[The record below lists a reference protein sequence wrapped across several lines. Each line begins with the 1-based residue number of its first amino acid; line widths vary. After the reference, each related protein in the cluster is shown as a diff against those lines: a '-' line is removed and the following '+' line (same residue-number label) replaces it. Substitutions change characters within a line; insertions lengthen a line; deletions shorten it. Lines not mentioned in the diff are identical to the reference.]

1 MNNITK
7 LKNKIEFNNNLLKE
21 TIENICFGTNIDP
34 NFILKEIKNN
44 NNLKNIHV
52 KNLNDNIYSKIY
64 FINEEYNKIQSK
76 LNYDINIEKSNEYL
90 NKINYNNLH
99 IFNEDMDFENPK
111 TINSIKDIFNDILT
125 NLYKSKKI
133 NLNDLLINPDGLLVN
148 DKNNNNILNF
158 IFDKNFNTIHLKDKI
173 DENISKKLSE
183 VDLIIIHQIQ
193 NDFKNIL
200 EMHFERTKEFGSF
213 QM

>member
-99 IFNEDMDFENPK
+99 IFNEEMDFENPK

-183 VDLIIIHQIQ
+183 VDLITIHKIQ
-193 NDFKNIL
+193 NDFKTIL
-200 EMHFERTKEFGSF
+200 EMHFERTKEFDSF

>member
-99 IFNEDMDFENPK
+99 IFNEEMDFENPK

-200 EMHFERTKEFGSF
+200 EMHFERTKEFDRV
-213 QM
+213 

>member
-99 IFNEDMDFENPK
+99 IFNEEMDFENPK

-193 NDFKNIL
+193 NDFKTIL
-200 EMHFERTKEFGSF
+200 EMHFERTKEFDSF

>member
-99 IFNEDMDFENPK
+99 IFKEEMDFENPK
-111 TINSIKDIFNDILT
+111 TINGIKDIFNDILT

-193 NDFKNIL
+193 NDFKTIL
-200 EMHFERTKEFGSF
+200 EMHFERTKEFDSF

>member
-99 IFNEDMDFENPK
+99 IFNEEMDFENPK

-193 NDFKNIL
+193 NDFKTIL